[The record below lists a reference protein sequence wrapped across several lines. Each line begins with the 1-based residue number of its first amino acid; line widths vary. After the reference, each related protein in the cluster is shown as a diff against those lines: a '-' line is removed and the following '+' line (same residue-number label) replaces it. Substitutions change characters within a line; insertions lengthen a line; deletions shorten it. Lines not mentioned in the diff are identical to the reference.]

1 MSNNYNNK
9 EVSIII
15 PAYKADSFIEEC
27 LDSIRS
33 QNNLLNY
40 KYEILVGIDACDKT
54 KNKLLEIRDAYKFI
68 KIFWFPTNV
77 GGYIVRNTLAYNAN
91 YCNFI
96 FFDAD
101 DIMSSI
107 LIDNVLE
114 YLNEYPVVRFMYSN
128 FGEGSWVGRKA
139 PCTASGVFGIRA
151 NVFKSLGGFMKFR
164 VSSDENF
171 RNRLAR
177 SIYKTVN
184 INENLFFR
192 RRHKGSLT
200 GDPLTRQRSD
210 YRNNIHKE
218 MQKLTN
224 KKIEPVFGEYQ
235 LI

>member
-1 MSNNYNNK
+1 MSNK
-9 EVSIII
+9 KVSIII

-27 LDSIRS
+27 LDSIKN

-40 KYEILVGIDACDKT
+40 KYEVLVGIDACGKT
-54 KNKLLEIRDAYKFI
+54 KNKLLEIKDTYEFLKV
-68 KIFWFPTNV
+68 FWFPINV
-77 GGYIVRNTLAYNAN
+77 GGYIVRNTLAYKAN

-101 DIMSSI
+101 DIMNNM
-107 LIDNVLE
+107 LIDNVLV
-114 YLNEYPVVRFMYSN
+114 YLNKYHVVRFMYSN

-151 NVFKSLGGFMKFR
+151 NIFKKLGGFMKFR
-164 VSSDENF
+164 VSSDEDF

-177 SIYKTVN
+177 SVYKTAD

-192 RRHKGSLT
+192 RRHRDSLT
-200 GDPLTRQRSD
+200 GDPLTRQKSD

-224 KKIEPVFGEYQ
+224 KKIEPVFGKCE
-235 LI
+235 LL